1 MTTGENQPQPVV
13 FDILVFMCQRG
24 AGSRS
29 VELLGEFH
37 KRRIET
43 SAFSKRIDGLE
54 TSGGNE
60 PGAQIARHAI
70 AGPLLD
76 GCEEG
81 FVQRLLGE
89 FEVAKQSNERSED
102 TPRVGAVDIVD
113 NRAYA
118 YSGDRSLD
126 HKTL

>member
-1 MTTGENQPQPVV
+1 MTTGEDQAQPVV
-13 FDILVFMCQRG
+13 CDILMFISGFG

-29 VELLGEFH
+29 VELLGKFH

-54 TSGGNE
+54 APGGNK
-60 PGAQIARHAI
+60 PGARIARHAI

-81 FVQRLLGE
+81 LVQRFLGE
-89 FEVAKQSNERSED
+89 FEVSKKTNECGKD
-102 TPRVGAVDIVD
+102 ATGVGAVDIVD
-113 NRAYA
+113 NRGYA
-118 YSGDRSLD
+118 LSGDRSPD
-126 HKTL
+126 HMTL